1 MEEFLEKIAEQNK
14 ELKNIRHTL
23 EGIEQN
29 TNPNE
34 SSDMSNE

>member
-14 ELKNIRHTL
+14 ELKNIRYAL
-23 EGIEQN
+23 ERIEQN

-34 SSDMSNE
+34 SSDMSNK